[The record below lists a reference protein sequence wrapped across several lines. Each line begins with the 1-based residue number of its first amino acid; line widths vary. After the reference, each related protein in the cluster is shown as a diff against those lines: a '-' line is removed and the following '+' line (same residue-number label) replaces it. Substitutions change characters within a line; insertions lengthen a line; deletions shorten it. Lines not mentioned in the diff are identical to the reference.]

1 MKPQTKF
8 AAALT
13 VLALAGCSGDKGPTN
28 QDAVKAVEDYFTQ
41 QGREATLQR
50 TWRFEVTDAGDL
62 SLKCEKKPNGD
73 HACDVSG
80 TVTALGHLGG
90 QPTSQEGK
98 EMKVKMQVTFR
109 PQGEGWQP
117 VDVKDEGTSAG

>member
-1 MKPQTKF
+1 MKRAMIV
-8 AAALT
+8 AAAAFLT
-13 VLALAGCSGDKGPTN
+13 LTACSGDKGPTKE
-28 QDAVKAVEDYFTQ
+28 DGVKVLEGFFTE
-41 QGREATLQR
+41 QGRQATLQGS
-50 TWRFEVTDAGDL
+50 WRFEVTDAGDL

-98 EMKVKMQVTFR
+98 NMKVKMHVTFR
-109 PQGEGWQP
+109 PQGEGWQA
-117 VDVKDEGTSAG
+117 VEVKDEGTSAG

>member
-1 MKPQTKF
+1 MKV
-8 AAALT
+8 AVALA
-13 VLALAGCSGDKGPTN
+13 VLALAACGGEKGPAQ
-28 QDAVKAVEDYFTQ
+28 QDAVKAIEAYFTQ
-41 QGREATLQR
+41 QGKEATLQG

-62 SLKCEKKPNGD
+62 SLKCKKKPSGD

-90 QPTSQEGK
+90 KPTSQEGK

>member
-1 MKPQTKF
+1 MKREMKL
-8 AAALT
+8 AEALT
-13 VLALAGCSGDKGPTN
+13 VLALAGCSGDKGATK
-28 QDAVKAVEDYFTQ
+28 QDAVKAVEAYFTQ

-80 TVTALGHLGG
+80 TITAVWHLGG
-90 QPTSQEGK
+90 QPSIQEGK

-109 PQGEGWQP
+109 PQGDGWQP

>member
-1 MKPQTKF
+1 MKREMKH
-8 AAALT
+8 AAVLT
-13 VLALAGCSGDKGPTN
+13 VLALAGCAGEKEPAK
-28 QDAVKAVEDYFTQ
+28 QDAVKAVEAYFTQ

-80 TVTALGHLGG
+80 TITALGHLGG

>member
-1 MKPQTKF
+1 MKQEMKL

-13 VLALAGCSGDKGPTN
+13 VLALTGCASEKGPAK
-28 QDAVKAVEDYFTQ
+28 QDAVKAIEAYFTQ
-41 QGREATLQR
+41 QGREASLRR

-62 SLKCEKKPNGD
+62 SLNCEKKPNGD
-73 HACDVSG
+73 HLCDVSG
-80 TVTALGHLGG
+80 TVIGMGHLGG
-90 QPTSQEGK
+90 QSTSQEGK
-98 EMKVKMQVTFR
+98 EMKVKVQVTFR